1 MSYNQGLLIGRAFAL
16 ANGEST
22 ARAPA
27 DPVAE
32 LCHLAD
38 GDRMAIVLAQA
49 RYREFVLGPSPTMED
64 RGALALLEA
73 ALDRFDTAPA
83 SGEPVAH
90 VHVCG

>member
-16 ANGEST
+16 ANGEPT
-22 ARAPA
+22 AGGSA

-49 RYREFVLGPSPTMED
+49 RYREFVLGPSPTVED
-64 RGALALLEA
+64 RGALTLLEA
-73 ALDRFDTAPA
+73 ALDHFDTAPTSA
-83 SGEPVAH
+83 GPVAH
-90 VHVCG
+90 AHVCE